1 MIIIALAAAAG
12 ALLVVL
18 FVAGPGLRQRSLEA
32 ARATLFAEARLM
44 ARLVRPALAAGAPS
58 DELDRLVDAAA
69 GDVRARVT
77 IIAPDGKVLADAELS
92 GAALAAVENHANRPE
107 IIEARE
113 KGAGS
118 SVRRSTTVN
127 RDLLY
132 GAVTIEQDGRLL
144 GFSRVAYTLS
154 DLEEQARQ
162 LQGAVAFALLV
173 AFGITAALA
182 MILIPPV
189 MGSMKTIMDA
199 AQRLAAGDLSARSHV
214 QRSDELGEL
223 AHILNAS
230 ADLLQER
237 LDENARDQARIQAI
251 LSAMEDGV
259 LAVDYRGT
267 VLVANQTLCRGLDL
281 QDPLGRHYTEVI
293 RQREVGA
300 VIEDVLNTGERHV
313 AEVEFVRVAQ
323 TFALT
328 AVPFPGEAGAPHGA
342 VLTFHDVTGRR
353 RLEEIRRDFVANA
366 SHELRTPLTSIRG
379 FVEALEDGALERPDT
394 AERFLRK
401 IRTHADRMTALL
413 SDLLDLSRLESGQSP
428 PIWEPVHAEEAAED
442 VLASFGSLARSSRVE
457 LRHMDL
463 GAPMVISDI
472 DRVRRILEVLVD
484 NAIKYTAARH
494 ADGGGEVE
502 IVTGPGH
509 KGGAR
514 LEVADNGPGIDA
526 EHLPRVFER
535 FYRVDK
541 ARSRELGGTGLGLS
555 IARHLAEGMGAS
567 LTATSEPGR
576 GTRFV
581 LEVPV
586 RPDPETVA
594 SPRPPAAGP
603 P

>member
-1 MIIIALAAAAG
+1 MRLRTRMIIIALAAAAG

-18 FVAGPGLRQRSLEA
+18 VVAGPRLRQRSLEA

-44 ARLVRPALAAGAPS
+44 ARLVRPPLAAGVPS

-113 KGAGS
+113 KGVGS
-118 SVRRSTTVN
+118 SLRRSTTVN

-144 GFSRVAYTLS
+144 GFSRVA
-154 DLEEQARQ
+154 
-162 LQGAVAFALLV
+162 
-173 AFGITAALA
+173 
-182 MILIPPV
+182 
-189 MGSMKTIMDA
+189 
-199 AQRLAAGDLSARSHV
+199 
-214 QRSDELGEL
+214 
-223 AHILNAS
+223 
-230 ADLLQER
+230 
-237 LDENARDQARIQAI
+237 
-251 LSAMEDGV
+251 
-259 LAVDYRGT
+259 
-267 VLVANQTLCRGLDL
+267 
-281 QDPLGRHYTEVI
+281 
-293 RQREVGA
+293 
-300 VIEDVLNTGERHV
+300 
-313 AEVEFVRVAQ
+313 EVEFARVSQA
-323 TFALT
+323 FALT

-342 VLTFHDVTGRR
+342 VLTFHDVTSRR

-379 FVEALEDGALERPDT
+379 FVEALEDGALGQPDT

-413 SDLLDLSRLESGQSP
+413 SDLLDLSRLESGQNP
-428 PIWEPVHAEEAAED
+428 PIWEPVHVEEAAED
-442 VLASFGSLARSSRVE
+442 VLASFASLARSSRVK

-463 GAPMVISDI
+463 GAPMVVSDI

-494 ADGGGEVE
+494 ADGRGEVE
-502 IVTGPGH
+502 VVSGPGGD
-509 KGGAR
+509 GGAR
-514 LEVADNGPGIDA
+514 LEVADNGPGIAA

-535 FYRVDK
+535 FHRVDK

-567 LTATSEPGR
+567 LTATSAPGS

-581 LEVPV
+581 LDVPA
-586 RPDPETVA
+586 RPDTETLP
-594 SPRPPAAGP
+594 S
-603 P
+603 

>member
-1 MIIIALAAAAG
+1 MGLRTRMIVIALAAAAG

-18 FVAGPGLRQRSLEA
+18 IVAGPRLRARSLET
-32 ARATLFAEARLM
+32 ARTSLFAEARLM
-44 ARLVRPALAAGAPS
+44 ARLVRPALAAGVSS

-77 IIAPDGKVLADAELS
+77 IIAPDGRVLADAELS
-92 GAALAAVENHANRPE
+92 GEALAAVENHANRPE
-107 IIEARE
+107 VLEARE
-113 KGAGS
+113 KGFGS
-118 SVRRSTTVN
+118 SLRRSTTVK

-144 GFSRVAYTLS
+144 GFSRVAYNLS
-154 DLEEQARQ
+154 ALEEQARQ
-162 LQGAVAFALLV
+162 LLGAVAFALLV

-182 MILIPPV
+182 MTLIPPV

-199 AQRLAAGDLSARSHV
+199 AHRFAAGDLTARSRV
-214 QRSDELGEL
+214 QRSDELGDL
-223 AHILNAS
+223 ARILNAS

-259 LAVDYRGT
+259 LAVEHRGI
-267 VLVANQTLCRGLDL
+267 VLVANETLRQGLEL
-281 QDPLGRHYTEVI
+281 QDALGRHYSEVI
-293 RQREVGA
+293 RQQEVGT
-300 VIEDVLNTGERHV
+300 VIQDVLRTGERRLI
-313 AEVEFVRVAQ
+313 EVEIARVSKAYSL
-323 TFALT
+323 A

-342 VLTFHDVTGRR
+342 VLTFHDITGRR
-353 RLEEIRRDFVANA
+353 QLEQIRRDFVANA

-379 FVEALEDGALERPDT
+379 FVEALEDGAIEQPSI

-428 PIWEPVHAEEAAED
+428 PMWEPVHAEEAAED
-442 VLASFGSLARSSRVE
+442 VVSSFAALARSSRVA
-457 LRHMDL
+457 LRHLDR
-463 GAPMVISDI
+463 GVPMVVSDT

-494 ADGGGEVE
+494 GDGGGEVD
-502 IVTGPGH
+502 ILTGPG
-509 KGGAR
+509 KSGSAR
-514 LEVADNGPGIDA
+514 LEVVDNGPGIEA
-526 EHLPRVFER
+526 EHLPRIFER

-541 ARSRELGGTGLGLS
+541 ARSREMGGTGLGLS

-567 LTATSEPGR
+567 IAVESEPGR
-576 GTRFV
+576 GTRFIID
-581 LEVPV
+581 VPA
-586 RPDPETVA
+586 RPDPEH
-594 SPRPPAAGP
+594 PPG
-603 P
+603 